1 MITFG
6 YKILR
11 QGKEEVIAEGETRHL
26 CLDSN
31 GKLKSLPEEFAIRLV
46 G

>member
-6 YKILR
+6 YQIL
-11 QGKEEVIAEGETRHL
+11 KKDNEDLVAEGETRHL

-31 GKLKSLPEEFAIRLV
+31 NKPKSLPEPFLTRLAS
-46 G
+46 

>member
-6 YKILR
+6 YQIL
-11 QGKEEVIAEGETRHL
+11 KKDNEDLVAEGETQHL

-31 GKLKSLPEEFAIRLV
+31 GKPKSLPEPFLTRLAS
-46 G
+46 